1 MNNRLTEA
9 YISIL
14 KEELLMATGCT
25 EPIAIAY
32 CAAKMRDILG
42 GEPERIEAEVSGNIL
57 KNVKSVIVPN
67 TGGLKGI
74 NAAIAAGIIAGR
86 AEKVLQVI
94 SYVTQEEHSRIRE
107 YMEVTPV
114 AVSCS
119 DNGRMLDIR
128 LTGYRGGDSAMVHI
142 ANNHSNIIRE
152 ERNGAVLMELPP
164 SDSAE
169 DNLQDKSVLN
179 IEDIVR
185 FADTVDVE
193 LVKPLLDN
201 QIRCNS
207 AIAEEGLRG
216 DWGANVGRVLLS
228 EFGSDIKNEA
238 RAYAAAASDARMSGC
253 ELPVCIVSGSGNQG
267 MTASLPVIEYANAI
281 GADHD
286 RLLRALALADLITI
300 HQKTGIGR
308 LSGFCGATSAG
319 CGAACG
325 IAYLDGGEADL
336 ISRTITNTL
345 GICSGMICDGA
356 KSSCAAKIAAAVEA
370 GLEGYEMAKS
380 GRGFAEGEG
389 IIGTDVEQ
397 TIANVGRLA
406 RQGMRQTDVEI
417 LHIMLGM

>member
-107 YMEVTPV
+107 YMEVTPL

-169 DNLQDKSVLN
+169 DNLQD
-179 IEDIVR
+179 
-185 FADTVDVE
+185 
-193 LVKPLLDN
+193 
-201 QIRCNS
+201 
-207 AIAEEGLRG
+207 
-216 DWGANVGRVLLS
+216 
-228 EFGSDIKNEA
+228 
-238 RAYAAAASDARMSGC
+238 
-253 ELPVCIVSGSGNQG
+253 
-267 MTASLPVIEYANAI
+267 
-281 GADHD
+281 
-286 RLLRALALADLITI
+286 
-300 HQKTGIGR
+300 
-308 LSGFCGATSAG
+308 
-319 CGAACG
+319 
-325 IAYLDGGEADL
+325 
-336 ISRTITNTL
+336 
-345 GICSGMICDGA
+345 
-356 KSSCAAKIAAAVEA
+356 
-370 GLEGYEMAKS
+370 
-380 GRGFAEGEG
+380 
-389 IIGTDVEQ
+389 
-397 TIANVGRLA
+397 
-406 RQGMRQTDVEI
+406 
-417 LHIMLGM
+417 

>member
-1 MNNRLTEA
+1 M
-9 YISIL
+9 
-14 KEELLMATGCT
+14 
-25 EPIAIAY
+25 
-32 CAAKMRDILG
+32 
-42 GEPERIEAEVSGNIL
+42 
-57 KNVKSVIVPN
+57 
-67 TGGLKGI
+67 
-74 NAAIAAGIIAGR
+74 
-86 AEKVLQVI
+86 LQVI

-107 YMEVTPV
+107 YMEVTPL

-253 ELPVCIVSGSGNQG
+253 ELPVVIVTGSGNQG
-267 MTASLPVIEYANAI
+267 MTASIPVIEFARELQVS
-281 GADHD
+281 HD
-286 RLLRALALADLITI
+286 KLLRALVLSNLVTI
-300 HQKTGIGR
+300 HLKTGIGT
-308 LSGFCGATSAG
+308 LSAYCGAVSAG
-319 CGAACG
+319 CGSGAG
-325 IAYLDGGEADL
+325 IAYLYGGDYEVIAH
-336 ISRTITNTL
+336 TIVNSL
-345 GICSGMICDGA
+345 AIVSGIICDGA
-356 KSSCAAKIAAAVEA
+356 KASCAAKISAAVDA
-370 GLEGYEMAKS
+370 GIMGYEMYIQ
-380 GRGFAEGEG
+380 GQQFYGGDG
-389 IIGTDVEQ
+389 IVTHGVEN
-397 TIANVGRLA
+397 TIRNVGQLA
-406 RQGMRQTDVEI
+406 KEGMCETDKEIIRIMVER
-417 LHIMLGM
+417 G

>member
-107 YMEVTPV
+107 YMEVTPL

-179 IEDIVR
+179 IEDIVH

-228 EFGSDIKNEA
+228 EFGSDIKNESLEA
-238 RAYAAAASDARMSGC
+238 AIRA
-253 ELPVCIVSGSGNQG
+253 
-267 MTASLPVIEYANAI
+267 
-281 GADHD
+281 
-286 RLLRALALADLITI
+286 
-300 HQKTGIGR
+300 
-308 LSGFCGATSAG
+308 
-319 CGAACG
+319 
-325 IAYLDGGEADL
+325 
-336 ISRTITNTL
+336 
-345 GICSGMICDGA
+345 
-356 KSSCAAKIAAAVEA
+356 
-370 GLEGYEMAKS
+370 
-380 GRGFAEGEG
+380 
-389 IIGTDVEQ
+389 
-397 TIANVGRLA
+397 
-406 RQGMRQTDVEI
+406 
-417 LHIMLGM
+417 

>member
-107 YMEVTPV
+107 YMEVTPL

-179 IEDIVR
+179 TGAPCSPER
-185 FADTVDVE
+185 YS
-193 LVKPLLDN
+193 LRPLSPHG
-201 QIRCNS
+201 C
-207 AIAEEGLRG
+207 A
-216 DWGANVGRVLLS
+216 
-228 EFGSDIKNEA
+228 A
-238 RAYAAAASDARMSGC
+238 RSHPDPS
-253 ELPVCIVSGSGNQG
+253 Q
-267 MTASLPVIEYANAI
+267 ASLPS
-281 GADHD
+281 
-286 RLLRALALADLITI
+286 LLVVLPSFLCN
-300 HQKTGIGR
+300 Q
-308 LSGFCGATSAG
+308 S
-319 CGAACG
+319 
-325 IAYLDGGEADL
+325 IAY
-336 ISRTITNTL
+336 T
-345 GICSGMICDGA
+345 
-356 KSSCAAKIAAAVEA
+356 K
-370 GLEGYEMAKS
+370 
-380 GRGFAEGEG
+380 
-389 IIGTDVEQ
+389 
-397 TIANVGRLA
+397 
-406 RQGMRQTDVEI
+406 
-417 LHIMLGM
+417 